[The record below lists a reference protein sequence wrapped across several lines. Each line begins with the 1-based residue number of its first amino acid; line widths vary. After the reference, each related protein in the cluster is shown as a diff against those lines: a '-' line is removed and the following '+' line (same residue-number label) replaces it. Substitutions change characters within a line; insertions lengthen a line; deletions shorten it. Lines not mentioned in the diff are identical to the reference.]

1 MTKKMIFVFSGPS
14 GAGKTTLIR
23 HILQTFSDE
32 IGESIS
38 CTTRQPRGGELDGIS
53 YHFISPERFNTLV
66 ENGEFLE
73 YTECYGNRYGTLK
86 SSIDDLLKHKM
97 ACIMDVEY
105 MGAHSILS
113 EPFPPNIS
121 RIGILVLPP
130 SIAALKNRLL
140 NRKSETV
147 ESLNRRMQGS
157 FDPEIVANYDHIFIN
172 NEMNRSK
179 NEIHRIVKNY
189 LLPVNESSIYA
200 K

>member
-53 YHFISPERFNTLV
+53 YHFISPERFNTFV

-105 MGAHSILS
+105 IGAHSILS
-113 EPFPPNIS
+113 GPFPPNTS

-140 NRKSETV
+140 NRKSETE
-147 ESLNRRMQGS
+147 ESLNRRIQGS
-157 FDPEIVANYDHIFIN
+157 FDPEIVADYHHILIN
-172 NEMNRSK
+172 EEIKRSK
-179 NEIHRIVKNY
+179 
-189 LLPVNESSIYA
+189 ESIIRLIENSLINTNNGLG
-200 K
+200 